1 MHILF
6 REQRNLDEAEAAVD
20 LGHSPADLVLL
31 SFSDA
36 DLGAAAMAWRDMG
49 AGRPGLRLANLA
61 QLRHPLSVDLYAEQ
75 VLSCAKTVI
84 VRLLGGVDYWRYG
97 CEELLALCRAR
108 GISLAV
114 LAGDAQD
121 DARLQDFCT
130 VGAETRAA
138 LDFYFREG
146 GPANLANALRLG
158 AALAG
163 LGARPEQAPAPM
175 PRCGLHDFYAPS
187 AEVPQAVPAPEALLA
202 VIVFYR
208 SHLLSGDIAPLE
220 ALAAE
225 LLRRG
230 IGCRGL
236 YVDSLKSPEAAAF
249 TAEKLRL
256 WWPAVVLNATAFSA
270 RGQDGSPL
278 DAAGC
283 PVLQL
288 ILAGST
294 QEAWRESTRGLSP
307 ADMAMQIVLPECDGR
322 LSTTAISF
330 KTPGERIAA
339 LEFAR
344 TIHRPAAGQ
353 IALAADRA
361 EGWIR
366 LAASPAAARRI
377 AIVLSDYPGAA
388 GAQGQIGHAVGL
400 DSFASLE
407 AIATLL
413 HEAGYDVSTTGIAA
427 SLRQLAPTPFLSLAD
442 YHALFAELPSDMRA
456 RVCAAW
462 GAPDQDNAVRDGWFA
477 LSYLRAKNLIVA
489 VQPDRGG
496 ARDRKASYHDPDLP
510 PRHAYVAFYLWL
522 RCRENIHA
530 AVHLGAHG
538 TLEWLPGK
546 ALAPDHETCFPTMLC
561 RGLPVIYP
569 FIVNNPGEA
578 AVARRRLGAV
588 VLGHLTP
595 PLKAAGSHGA
605 ALELERLIDDYAAA
619 DGLDKRRTEMLR
631 DEILTQAAAAGLL
644 EESGC
649 AREMPADDQLARLDA
664 YLCDVK
670 ELQIRDGLHVFGRPP
685 APERRDALLAAIQAG
700 APGADPARLAVA
712 LDASAQAEGAGLLS
726 ALEGRF
732 VAPGPAGAPSRGR
745 ADVLPTGRN
754 LYSLDPR
761 AVPTRAAM
769 VLARKTADFLVRRH
783 LQEQGD
789 WPRRLV
795 IDLWGSAALRTGG
808 EDLALAFILMG
819 VTPVWGAES
828 NRISGVEIL
837 PLAVLDRPRVD
848 VTLRISGLF
857 RDAFETQLLM
867 FDMAV
872 QSLAARDEPADWN
885 ALAGTARGLQ
895 GAELRAAT
903 ARIFGPAPGAYGTG
917 VSELLRSAAGADQA
931 EIAETYLAAY
941 AYGQGLDGVSDAQ
954 QFAARVAG
962 ADGFIHQQDH
972 AEIDLLDGPDFAA
985 AEGGFAA
992 AAAAL
997 GAAPALY
1004 HVDTSRHD
1012 APRVRLLHEEIARV
1026 VRGRAANPA
1035 WIAGMMRHDYR
1046 GAAEISRALEGL
1058 YAFAATVPTRFDAQF
1073 DLLFD
1078 ATLGTPE
1085 VELFLREA
1093 NPEAH
1098 RAMRTRFQNALE
1110 RGLWRNR
1117 RNSVAAKL
1125 AEP

>member
-6 REQRNLDEAEAAVD
+6 REQRNLDEAASAVE

-36 DLGAAAMAWRDMG
+36 DLGAASLAWRHLG
-49 AGRPGLRLANLA
+49 AARPGLRLVNLA

-75 VLSCAKTVI
+75 VLSQAKMVI
-84 VRLLGGVDYWRYG
+84 VRLLGGLDYWRYG
-97 CEELLALCRAR
+97 CEEVLALCRAR
-108 GISLAV
+108 GIPLAV
-114 LAGDAQD
+114 IAGDRQS
-121 DARLQDFCT
+121 DARLKDFCT
-130 VGAETRAA
+130 VSADQMA
-138 LDFYFREG
+138 LFDGYFREG

-163 LGARPEQAPAPM
+163 LGAPPEQGPEPM
-175 PRCGLHDFYAPS
+175 PRFGLHDL
-187 AEVPQAVPAPEALLA
+187 PAPPALDAPLA
-202 VIVFYR
+202 VLVFYR
-208 SHLLSGDIAPLE
+208 SHLLAGDIAPIE
-220 ALAAE
+220 SLADE
-225 LLRRG
+225 LARRG
-230 IGCRGL
+230 IFCRAL
-236 YVDSLKSPEAAAF
+236 YVDSLKSPGAAAF
-249 TAEKLRL
+249 TAARLRA
-256 WWPAVVLNATAFSA
+256 WQPRVVLNATGFSA

-294 QEAWRESTRGLSP
+294 QEGWRNSTRGLSP

-330 KTPGERIAA
+330 KTPGARTPA
-339 LEFAR
+339 LEFAQ
-344 TIHRPAAGQ
+344 TIHQSDDGQ
-353 IALAADRA
+353 VALAADRA

-366 LAASPAAARRI
+366 LASSPAAARRL
-377 AIVLSDYPGAA
+377 AVVLSDYPGAA

-407 AIATLL
+407 AITALL
-413 HEAGYDVSTTGIAA
+413 HAAGYGVPAGGISA
-427 SLRQLAPTPFLSLAD
+427 SLRHLAPAPFLSVAD
-442 YHALFAELPSDMRA
+442 YKTLFAALPPPMQA
-456 RVCAAW
+456 RLNAAW
-462 GAPDQDNAVRDGWFA
+462 GAPEEDEAVRAGWFA
-477 LSYLRAKNLIVA
+477 LPHLRAQNLIVA
-489 VQPDRGG
+489 VQPDRGA
-496 ARDRKASYHDPDLP
+496 ARDKKTSYHDPDLP
-510 PRHAYVAFYLWL
+510 PRHAYIAFYLWL
-522 RCRENIHA
+522 RAHERIHA
-530 AVHLGAHG
+530 MVHLGAHG

-546 ALAPDHETCFPTMLC
+546 ALAPDHETCFPAMLC

-595 PLKAAGSHGA
+595 PLKAAGAHGA
-605 ALELERLIDDYAAA
+605 AAALERLIDDYAAA
-619 DGLDKRRTEMLR
+619 DGLDRRRTEMLR

-649 AREMPADDQLARLDA
+649 GREMPADDQLARLDA

-685 APERRDALLAAIQAG
+685 APERRDALLAAIQAA
-700 APGADPARLAVA
+700 APNADAARLEAA
-712 LDASAQAEGAGLLS
+712 LDASARAEGAGLLA
-726 ALEGRF
+726 ALEGRLIE
-732 VAPGPAGAPSRGR
+732 PGPAGAPSRGR

-769 VLARKTADFLVRRH
+769 VLAGKTAEAILRRH

-789 WPRRLV
+789 WPRRLM
-795 IDLWGSAALRTGG
+795 IDLWGSASLRTGG

-819 VTPVWGAES
+819 AAPVWDDES
-828 NRISGVEIL
+828 NRLRGVEIL

-872 QSLAARDEPADWN
+872 QGIAARDEPADWN
-885 ALAGTARGLQ
+885 SLASAARGLE
-895 GAELRAAT
+895 GTELRAAT
-903 ARIFGPAPGAYGTG
+903 TRIFGAAPGAYGTG
-917 VSELLRSAAGADQA
+917 IGELLQAQPGADQA
-931 EIAETYLAAY
+931 SLGETYLAAGAY
-941 AYGQGLDGVSDAQ
+941 AYGQGLDGVRDAQ
-954 QFAARVAG
+954 NFAARVAG

-985 AEGGFAA
+985 FEGGFAA
-992 AAAAL
+992 AASSL
-997 GAAPALY
+997 GAAPPLY
-1004 HVDTSRHD
+1004 HVDSSRPD
-1012 APRVRLLHEEIARV
+1012 APRVRLLREEIARI

-1058 YAFAATVPTRFDAQF
+1058 YAFAATVPERFDAQF
-1073 DLLFD
+1073 CLLFD
-1078 ATLGTPE
+1078 ATLGTPD
-1085 VELFLREA
+1085 VDAFLRRA

-1098 RAMRTRFQNALE
+1098 QAMLWRFAQALE

-1117 RNSVAAKL
+1117 RNSVAARL

>member
-6 REQRNLDEAEAAVD
+6 REQRTLDEAAAAVE
-20 LGHSPADLVLL
+20 LGHSPADVVLL

-36 DLGAAAMAWRDMG
+36 DLGAAAMAWRHLGD
-49 AGRPGLRLANLA
+49 ARPGLRLANLA

-75 VLSCAKTVI
+75 VLAHAKTVI
-84 VRLLGGVDYWRYG
+84 VRLLGGLDYWRYG
-97 CEELLALCRAR
+97 CEELLALAQAR
-108 GISLAV
+108 NIALAV
-114 LAGDAQD
+114 IAGDGQSD
-121 DARLQDFCT
+121 SRLKDFCT
-130 VGAETRAA
+130 VSADVAA
-138 LDFYFREG
+138 LFDGYFREG

-158 AALAG
+158 ASLAG
-163 LGARPEQAPAPM
+163 LGAPPEQQPAPV
-175 PRCGLHDFYAPS
+175 PRFGLHDLPVGAADAP
-187 AEVPQAVPAPEALLA
+187 LA
-202 VIVFYR
+202 VLVFYR
-208 SHLLSGDIAPLE
+208 SHLLSGDIAPIE
-220 ALAAE
+220 SLAEE
-225 LLRRG
+225 LARRG
-230 IGCRGL
+230 IGARAL
-236 YVDSLKSPEAAAF
+236 YVDSLKSPDAAAF
-249 TAEKLRL
+249 VAVTLRA
-256 WWPAVVLNATAFSA
+256 WQPRVVLNATGFAA
-270 RGQDGSPL
+270 RGERGSPL
-278 DAAGC
+278 DEADC

-294 QEAWRESTRGLSP
+294 QEAWRNSTRGLSP

-322 LSTTAISF
+322 LSTTAVSF
-330 KTPGERIAA
+330 KTPGAWSKA
-339 LEFAR
+339 LEFAQ
-344 TIHRPAAGQ
+344 TMHRPEAGQ
-353 IALAADRA
+353 VALAADRA

-366 LAASPAAARRI
+366 LAKSPAAARRI
-377 AIVLSDYPGAA
+377 ALVLSDYPGAA

-400 DSFASLE
+400 DSFASLD
-407 AIATLL
+407 AIAGLL
-413 HEAGYDVSTTGIAA
+413 HAAGYRVPASGVSAQ
-427 SLRQLAPTPFLSLAD
+427 LRHLAPAPFLSVAE
-442 YHALFAELPSDMRA
+442 YKSLFAGLAPSMQA
-456 RVCAAW
+456 KVSAAW
-462 GAPDQDNAVRDGWFA
+462 GAPEEDDSVRDGWFA
-477 LSYLRAKNLIVA
+477 LPHLRAENLIVA
-489 VQPDRGG
+489 VQPDRGA
-496 ARDRKASYHDPDLP
+496 ARDRKTSYHDPDLP

-522 RCRENIHA
+522 RVRERIHA
-530 AVHLGAHG
+530 LVHLGAHG

-546 ALAPDHETCFPTMLC
+546 ALAPDHETCFPTALC

-595 PLKAAGSHGA
+595 PLKEAGAHGA
-605 ALELERLIDDYAAA
+605 AMSLERLIDDYAAA
-619 DGLDKRRTEMLR
+619 DGLDRRRTDMLR

-649 AREMPADDQLARLDA
+649 QREMPADDQLARLDA

-670 ELQIRDGLHVFGRPP
+670 ELQIRDGLHVFASAP
-685 APERRDALLAAIQAG
+685 ASDRRAALLAALRAA
-700 APGADPARLAVA
+700 APKADPARLEAA
-712 LDASAQAEGAGLLS
+712 LDASAEAERAGLLA
-726 ALEGRF
+726 ALDGKF
-732 VAPGPAGAPSRGR
+732 VAPGPAGAPGRGR

-769 VLARKTADFLVRRH
+769 ALAGKTAEAILRRH

-819 VTPVWGAES
+819 AAPVWDGES

-872 QSLAARDEPADWN
+872 QSIAARDEPADLN
-885 ALAGTARGLQ
+885 SLAGAARGLA
-895 GAELRAAT
+895 GAESRAAT
-903 ARIFGPAPGAYGTG
+903 ARIFGPAPGAYGAG
-917 VSELLRSAAGADQA
+917 VSEWLRADALADKASLGAA
-931 EIAETYLAAY
+931 YLAAASH
-941 AYGQGLDGVSDAQ
+941 AYGQGLDGGRDRES
-954 QFAARVAG
+954 FAARVAG

-972 AEIDLLDGPDFAA
+972 AEIDVLDGLDFAA
-985 AEGGFAA
+985 FEGGFAA
-992 AAAAL
+992 AAASL

-1004 HVDTSRHD
+1004 HVDSTRSD
-1012 APRVRLLHEEIARV
+1012 APRVRLLPEEIARV

-1046 GAAEISRALEGL
+1046 GAAEISRALDGL
-1058 YAFAATVPTRFDAQF
+1058 YAFAATMPERFDAQF

-1078 ATLGTPE
+1078 ATLGNPE
-1085 VELFLREA
+1085 VDSFLRRA
-1093 NPEAH
+1093 NPAAH
-1098 RAMRTRFQNALE
+1098 EAMRRRFARALE
-1110 RGLWRNR
+1110 GGLWHNR
-1117 RNSVAAKL
+1117 RNSVAARL
-1125 AEP
+1125 ASP

>member
-6 REQRNLDEAEAAVD
+6 REQRTLDEAAAAVE

-36 DLGAAAMAWRDMG
+36 DLGAAAMAWRHLGG
-49 AGRPGLRLANLA
+49 ARPGLRLANLA

-75 VLSCAKTVI
+75 VLAQAKTVI
-84 VRLLGGVDYWRYG
+84 VRLLGGLDYWRYG
-97 CEELLALCRAR
+97 CEEVLALCRAR
-108 GISLAV
+108 GIALAV
-114 LAGDAQD
+114 IAGDGQG
-121 DARLQDFCT
+121 DARLRGFCT
-130 VGAETRAA
+130 VSADKAA
-138 LDFYFREG
+138 WLDGYFHEG
-146 GPANLANALRLG
+146 GPVNLANALRLG
-158 AALAG
+158 ASLAG
-163 LGARPEQAPAPM
+163 LGAPPEQGPVPM
-175 PRCGLHDFYAPS
+175 PRFGLHDL
-187 AEVPQAVPAPEALLA
+187 PAPAALDAPLA
-202 VIVFYR
+202 VLVFYR
-208 SHLLSGDIAPLE
+208 SHLLSGDIAPIE
-220 ALAAE
+220 SLADE
-225 LLRRG
+225 LARRG
-230 IGCRGL
+230 IGCRAL
-236 YVDSLKSPEAAAF
+236 YVDSLKSPDAAAF
-249 TAEKLRL
+249 AAAQLRQ
-256 WWPAVVLNATAFSA
+256 WQPRVVLNATAFSA

-278 DAAGC
+278 DEAGC

-294 QEAWRESTRGLSP
+294 QEAWRNSARGLSP

-330 KTPGERIAA
+330 KTPGARIES
-339 LEFAR
+339 LEFAQ
-344 TIHRPAAGQ
+344 TIHRPKEGQ

-366 LAASPAAARRI
+366 LAETLAAARRI
-377 AIVLSDYPGAA
+377 ALVLSDYPGAA

-407 AIATLL
+407 SIAALL
-413 HEAGYDVSTTGIAA
+413 QAAGYSVSA
-427 SLRQLAPTPFLSLAD
+427 SGVLAPLRHLAPTPFLSVAE
-442 YHALFAELPSDMRA
+442 YKTLFAELPLSMQA
-456 RVCAAW
+456 KLQAAW
-462 GAPDQDNAVRDGWFA
+462 GMPEEDEAVRDGWFA
-477 LSYLRAKNLIVA
+477 LPYLRAQNLIVA
-489 VQPDRGG
+489 VQPDRG
-496 ARDRKASYHDPDLP
+496 AVRNKKTSYHDPDLP
-510 PRHAYVAFYLWL
+510 PRHAYIAFYLWL
-522 RCRENIHA
+522 RIRERIHA
-530 AVHLGAHG
+530 MVHLGAHG

-546 ALAPDHETCFPTMLC
+546 ALAPDYETCFPAMLC

-578 AVARRRLGAV
+578 SVARRRLGAV

-595 PLKAAGSHGA
+595 PLKAAGAHGA
-605 ALELERLIDDYAAA
+605 AASLERLIDDYAAA
-619 DGLDKRRTEMLR
+619 DGLDRRRTEMLR
-631 DEILTQAAAAGLL
+631 DEILTQAAVAGLL

-649 AREMPADDQLARLDA
+649 RREMPADDQLARLDA

-670 ELQIRDGLHVFGRPP
+670 ELQIRDGLHVFGRAP
-685 APERRDALLAAIQAG
+685 APDRRAALLAAIRAA
-700 APGADPARLAVA
+700 APKADPARLETA
-712 LDASAQAEGAGLLS
+712 LDASAEAEGAGLLA
-726 ALEGRF
+726 ALDGRF

-761 AVPTRAAM
+761 AIPTRAAM
-769 VLARKTADFLVRRH
+769 VLAGKTAEAILRRH

-795 IDLWGSAALRTGG
+795 IDLWGSACLRTGG

-819 VTPVWGAES
+819 AAPIWDDDS
-828 NRISGVEIL
+828 SRISGVEIL

-872 QSLAARDEPADWN
+872 QSIAARDEAADFN
-885 ALAGTARGLQ
+885 SLASAARGLA

-903 ARIFGPAPGAYGTG
+903 TRIFGAAPGAYGTG
-917 VSELLRSAAGADQA
+917 LTEFLHAEPLADKTA
-931 EIAETYLAAY
+931 LGETYLAAGAY
-941 AYGQGLDGVSDAQ
+941 AYGQGLDGVRDAQ
-954 QFAARVAG
+954 NFAARVAG

-972 AEIDLLDGPDFAA
+972 AEIDLLDGLDFAA
-985 AEGGFAA
+985 FEGGFAA
-992 AAAAL
+992 AAEAL

-1004 HVDTSRHD
+1004 HVDSSHPD
-1012 APRVRLLHEEIARV
+1012 EPRVRLLREEIARV

-1046 GAAEISRALEGL
+1046 GAAEISRVLEGL
-1058 YAFAATVPTRFDAQF
+1058 YAFAATVPERFDAQF

-1078 ATLGTPE
+1078 ATLGTQD
-1085 VELFLREA
+1085 VDAFLRRA
-1093 NPEAH
+1093 NPQAH
-1098 RAMRTRFQNALE
+1098 QTMRRRFHQALE

-1117 RNSVAAKL
+1117 RNSVAARL

>member
-6 REQRNLDEAEAAVD
+6 REQRTLDEAAAAVE

-36 DLGAAAMAWRDMG
+36 DLGAAAMAWRHLGD
-49 AGRPGLRLANLA
+49 ARPGLRLANLA

-75 VLSCAKTVI
+75 VLAHAKTVI
-84 VRLLGGVDYWRYG
+84 VRLLGGLDYWRYG
-97 CEELLALCRAR
+97 CEELLALAQAR
-108 GISLAV
+108 GIALAV
-114 LAGDAQD
+114 IAGDGQGD
-121 DARLQDFCT
+121 SRLQDFCT
-130 VGAETRAA
+130 VGGDVAA
-138 LDFYFREG
+138 RFDGYFREG

-158 AALAG
+158 ASLAG
-163 LGARPEQAPAPM
+163 LGAPPEQGPVPV
-175 PRCGLHDFYAPS
+175 PRFGLHDLPMPGAADAPL
-187 AEVPQAVPAPEALLA
+187 AAL
-202 VIVFYR
+202 VFYR
-208 SHLLSGDIAPLE
+208 SHLLSGDIAPVE
-220 ALAAE
+220 SLAEE
-225 LLRRG
+225 LAKRG
-230 IGCRGL
+230 IGAQAL
-236 YVDSLKSPEAAAF
+236 YVDSLKSPDAAAF
-249 TAEKLRL
+249 VAARLRA
-256 WWPAVVLNATAFSA
+256 WQPRVVLNATGFSA
-270 RGQDGSPL
+270 RGEHGSPL

-294 QEAWRESTRGLSP
+294 QEAWRNSTRGLSP

-330 KTPGERIAA
+330 KMPGAPIEA
-339 LEFAR
+339 LEFAQ
-344 TIHRPAAGQ
+344 TIHRPDAGQ
-353 IALAADRA
+353 IALVADRA

-366 LAASPAAARRI
+366 LAESPAAARRI
-377 AIVLSDYPGAA
+377 ALVLSDYPGAA

-400 DSFASLE
+400 DSFASLGS
-407 AIATLL
+407 IAGLL
-413 HEAGYDVSTTGIAA
+413 HAAGYSVPAGGVSAR
-427 SLRQLAPTPFLSLAD
+427 LRNLAPAPFLSVAE
-442 YHALFAELPSDMRA
+442 YKSLFAGLAPSMQA
-456 RVCAAW
+456 EIHAAW
-462 GAPDQDNAVRDGWFA
+462 GAPEEDDSVRDFWFV
-477 LSYLRAKNLIVA
+477 LPHLRAGNLIVA
-489 VQPDRGG
+489 VQPDRGA

-522 RCRENIHA
+522 RLQERIHA
-530 AVHLGAHG
+530 MVHLGAHG

-546 ALAPDHETCFPTMLC
+546 ALAPDHETCFPTALC

-595 PLKAAGSHGA
+595 PLKVAGAHGA
-605 ALELERLIDDYAAA
+605 ASSLERLIDDYAAA
-619 DGLDKRRTEMLR
+619 DGLDRRRTEMLR

-649 AREMPADDQLARLDA
+649 KREMPADDQLARLDA

-685 APERRDALLAAIQAG
+685 APERRAALLASLRAA
-700 APGADPARLAVA
+700 APQADPARLEAA
-712 LDASAQAEGAGLLS
+712 LDASAEAEGAGLLA

-769 VLARKTADFLVRRH
+769 ALAGKTAEAILRRH

-819 VTPVWGAES
+819 AAPVWDDES
-828 NRISGVEIL
+828 NRINGVEIL

-872 QSLAARDEPADWN
+872 QSIAARDEPADFN
-885 ALAGTARGLQ
+885 SLAGAARGLE
-895 GAELRAAT
+895 GAAWRAAT
-903 ARIFGPAPGAYGTG
+903 TRIFGPAPGAYGTG
-917 VSELLRSAAGADQA
+917 LAEFLADKTA
-931 EIAETYLAAY
+931 LGETYLAAGAY
-941 AYGQGLDGVSDAQ
+941 AYGQGLDGGRDAQ
-954 QFAARVAG
+954 NFAARVAG

-972 AEIDLLDGPDFAA
+972 AEIDVLDGLDFAA
-985 AEGGFAA
+985 FEGGFAA
-992 AAAAL
+992 AAASL

-1004 HVDTSRHD
+1004 HVDSSRPD
-1012 APRVRLLHEEIARV
+1012 APRVRLLAEEIARV

-1046 GAAEISRALEGL
+1046 GAAEISRALDGL
-1058 YAFAATVPTRFDAQF
+1058 YAFAATMPERFDAQF

-1078 ATLGTPE
+1078 ATLGNQE
-1085 VELFLREA
+1085 VDSFLHRA
-1093 NPEAH
+1093 NPAAH
-1098 RAMRTRFQNALE
+1098 EAMRQRFARALE
-1110 RGLWRNR
+1110 GGLWRNR
-1117 RNSVAAKL
+1117 RNSVAARL

>member
-6 REQRNLDEAEAAVD
+6 REQRDLDEAAAAVD

-36 DLGAAAMAWRDMG
+36 DLGAAAMAWRDLG
-49 AGRPGLRLANLA
+49 AGRPQLRLANLA

-75 VLSCAKTVI
+75 VLSRAKTVI

-97 CEELLALCRAR
+97 SEEVLALCRAR
-108 GISLAV
+108 GTPLAV
-114 LAGDAQD
+114 LAGEAQD
-121 DARLQDFCT
+121 DARLQEFST
-130 VGAETRAA
+130 VSAETRAR
-138 LDFYFREG
+138 LDGYFREG

-158 AALAG
+158 ASLAG
-163 LGARPEQAPAPM
+163 LGAPPEQAPAPL
-175 PRCGLHDFYAPS
+175 PRCGMHDFAP
-187 AEVPQAVPAPEALLA
+187 PAPEAPLA
-202 VIVFYR
+202 AIVLYR

-225 LLRRG
+225 LLLRG
-230 IGCRGL
+230 IGCRAL

-249 TAEKLRL
+249 TAARLRQ
-256 WWPAVVLNATAFSA
+256 WQPRVVLNATSFSA
-270 RGQDGSPL
+270 RGAEGSPL

-294 QEAWRESTRGLSP
+294 QEAWRQSTRGLSP

-330 KTPGERIAA
+330 KTQGERIAA

-344 TIHRPAAGQ
+344 TIHKPEAGQ

-361 EGWIR
+361 AGWIR
-366 LAASPAAARRI
+366 LAATPAAARRI

-388 GAQGQIGHAVGL
+388 GAEGQIGHAVGL

-407 AIATLL
+407 AIAALL
-413 HEAGYDVSTTGIAA
+413 HEAGYTVPAGNFLVP
-427 SLRQLAPTPFLSLAD
+427 LRDLAPAPFLALPD
-442 YHALFAELPSDMRA
+442 YNALFAELPAAVRA
-456 RVCAAW
+456 KIYAAW
-462 GAPDQDNAVRDGWFA
+462 GAPEQDEAMRDGWFVLPHLQA
-477 LSYLRAKNLIVA
+477 QNLIIA
-489 VQPDRGG
+489 VQPDRG
-496 ARDRKASYHDPDLP
+496 AAQDRKSGYHDPDLP
-510 PRHAYVAFYLWL
+510 PRHVYVAFYLWL

-530 AVHLGAHG
+530 MVHLGAHG

-546 ALAPDHETCFPTMLC
+546 ALAPDHETCFPTLLC

-595 PLKAAGSHGA
+595 PLKAAGAYGA
-605 ALELERLIDDYAAA
+605 AAELERLIDDYAAA
-619 DGLDKRRTEMLR
+619 DGLDRRRTEMLR

-644 EESGC
+644 AESGC
-649 AREMPADDQLARLDA
+649 LREMPADDQLARLDA

-670 ELQIRDGLHVFGRPP
+670 ELQIRDGLHVFGRAP
-685 APERRDALLAAIQAG
+685 APERRDALLAAITAG
-700 APGADPARLAVA
+700 AQGADPARLAAA
-712 LDASAQAEGAGLLS
+712 LDASAAAEGAGLLA
-726 ALEGRF
+726 ALDGKF

-769 VLARKTADFLVRRH
+769 VLARKTADSLVRRH

-819 VTPVWGAES
+819 VTPVWGADS

-872 QSLAARDEPADWN
+872 QGIAARDEPADWN
-885 ALAGTARGLQ
+885 TLAAAARGLQ
-895 GAELRAAT
+895 GPEFRAAT
-903 ARIFGPAPGAYGTG
+903 TRIFGPAPGVYG
-917 VSELLRSAAGADQA
+917 AGADGADQTSIG
-931 EIAETYLAAY
+931 ESYLAGAAF
-941 AYGQGLDGVSDAQ
+941 AYGNGLDGVHEAQ

-985 AEGGFAA
+985 FEGGFAA

-997 GAAPALY
+997 GAAPVLY
-1004 HVDTSRHD
+1004 HVDTSRFD
-1012 APRVRLLHEEIARV
+1012 APRVRLLHEEIARL

-1058 YAFAATVPTRFDAQF
+1058 CAFAATLPSRFDGQF

-1078 ATLGTPE
+1078 ATLGTPD
-1085 VELFLREA
+1085 VDLFLRRA
-1093 NPEAH
+1093 NPQAH
-1098 RAMRTRFQNALE
+1098 RAMQARFRAALE

-1117 RNSVAAKL
+1117 RNSVAAAL